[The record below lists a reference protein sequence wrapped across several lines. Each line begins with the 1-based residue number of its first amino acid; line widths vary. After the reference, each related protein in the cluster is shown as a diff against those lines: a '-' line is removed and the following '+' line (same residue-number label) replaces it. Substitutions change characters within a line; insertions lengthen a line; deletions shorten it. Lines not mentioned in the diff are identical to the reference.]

1 MVINIYSKTDTGSVR
16 EHNEDNFIIGPDPSI
31 NNWTNSGHNVLVGSK
46 GVLIAI
52 ADGMGGAE
60 AGEIASQI
68 AIDTAKS
75 VYTEKTDPFPIDNFE
90 IIDILKEIILKAHLN
105 INDNI
110 LQNPGRNGMG
120 TTIIAGIIYKN
131 NLFVGWCGDS
141 RAYRFNKDGIPRLK
155 HYDLEKLQILT
166 QDHSMVWEYVESGK
180 MTAEEARLNIHSNI
194 ITQSLGTK
202 AGEIHPGISI
212 FSLNEG
218 DRLLFC
224 SDGLNSM
231 IADERISE
239 ILSIGEPAQQTSE
252 LLIDEAIHE
261 GGHDNITLCIID
273 VLKTDEITL
282 STANDTVVTEMMGK
296 DKYIDDEDKVGFR
309 KKLLKS
315 LLIAIPIVLAGFFA
329 TYYISAGFNKWI
341 NTKKEIIKPRAKKP
355 DSVPSQTNTKS
366 RKIDVPEKKPEL
378 PKVQTKGP
386 AVTKEKHKD
395 SVLIPPKT
403 KDGKTIIKPDNQDDV
418 KLKIKNMKVEVST
431 WESELINIDAGL
443 KRLKNLPDSEVKSS
457 NSLAKSIGEE
467 LKFIRSFY
475 DKKTDE
481 FKYNLDQLVPKYDRT
496 KIEFT
501 RIKAEFD
508 KLKNLEKSKDID
520 KKSIDSVRQE

>member
-239 ILSIGEPAQQTSE
+239 ILSIGEPAQQTCE

-273 VLKTDEITL
+273 VLKTDENVV
-282 STANDTVVTEMMGK
+282 SVANDNVVTEMLQAVPQP
-296 DKYIDDEDKVGFR
+296 INER
-309 KKLLKS
+309 KKRNIRIIMFIMPILILGFITPFLLTGRFKKS
-315 LLIAIPIVLAGFFA
+315 A
-329 TYYISAGFNKWI
+329 TADTIQGEQMEKNIQEKAKINKTDSVGAAKLKPLGKPANLKKDSTSKKTPSLPENSKVKGNYRKGKSTKTGKYDMQKEQMI
-341 NTKKEIIKPRAKKP
+341 NQVIYFLNDFRSKKKEISKLENSK
-355 DSVPSQTNTKS
+355 
-366 RKIDVPEKKPEL
+366 
-378 PKVQTKGP
+378 
-386 AVTKEKHKD
+386 TKEA
-395 SVLIPPKT
+395 
-403 KDGKTIIKPDNQDDV
+403 QA
-418 KLKIKNMKVEVST
+418 LKEKIENE
-431 WESELINIDAGL
+431 I
-443 KRLKNLPDSEVKSS
+443 
-457 NSLAKSIGEE
+457 
-467 LKFIRSFY
+467 KFINTYFNEK
-475 DKKTDE
+475 DKDFTKRMVVME
-481 FKYNLDQLVPKYDRT
+481 PKFNRT
-496 KIEFT
+496 KIENES
-501 RIKAEFD
+501 INLEFK
-508 KLKNLEKSKDID
+508 KLKGQAHTPIGESNKKAKDTL
-520 KKSIDSVRQE
+520 RQE